1 MWRLWGIGFNER
13 ENSSVFLTTWK
24 IGGLWRYFDSKEK
37 PSVSTCHST
46 QLPATPDPTLVY
58 DNRSTWAISVAD
70 YWFSTTTWPV
80 YRMMGSLQH
89 PHTPFLRQQ
98 PPALAVASLRFPR
111 LERGGHTPRKAE
123 AAATVAKVAGLEVS
137 GCWWW
142 EGRSINTT
150 LYFSL
155 HCLHLGL

>member
-1 MWRLWGIGFNER
+1 MGHRFQWKRKLVCFSHDMEDRRPVKVFRQQRKAVGLHLPLHPTPCYSWPYPSLRQQVHLSNQCCRLLIFHDH
-13 ENSSVFLTTWK
+13 LA
-24 IGGLWRYFDSKEK
+24 GLPDDG
-37 PSVSTCHST
+37 VS
-46 QLPATPDPTLVY
+46 AT
-58 DNRSTWAISVAD
+58 
-70 YWFSTTTWPV
+70 
-80 YRMMGSLQH
+80 